1 MVASGQ
7 NNPELGTTDAGT
19 KLAATSRGGLRIT
32 MVAIGSAALA
42 ACATKPLPPPP
53 PPPPAPV
60 VQSVPYRPLPPQGA
74 SYAMSIPPMGAGGQR
89 MTVHRDISDD
99 ETVWHFRSGW
109 NVAAL
114 NCTSAQHAP
123 VLDAYSAYIKDHG
136 RALKRV
142 NDRIDRVYRS
152 QHGSRRAAIMARE
165 DKMTSV
171 YNYFALPP
179 ARSDFCQAALDV
191 SNRYIAA
198 PDQDPVAFAM
208 TNFPVLETPFNTFY
222 ADYENYQR
230 LSADWD
236 AKYGAKYGASQ
247 PGWVAVQRARGSNGG
262 STAVQ
267 PTGFVAD
274 PATSGAAQVPIVP
287 APGNM
292 ISQPV
297 VEPIP
302 DADPAGAA
310 NDPQQ

>member
-1 MVASGQ
+1 
-7 NNPELGTTDAGT
+7 
-19 KLAATSRGGLRIT
+19 
-32 MVAIGSAALA
+32 MVAIGSTNPEFGTSNQVDQKAGKSRVGLRITVVAITASALA

-89 MTVHRDISDD
+89 MTVHREISDD

-114 NCTSAQHAP
+114 NCTSAQYAP
-123 VLDAYSAYIKDHG
+123 VLDAYSAYIKDHS
-136 RALKRV
+136 RALKQV

-179 ARSDFCQAALDV
+179 ARSGFCRAALDV
-191 SNRYIAA
+191 SNRYSAA

-236 AKYGAKYGASQ
+236 AKYGAQYGASQ
-247 PGWVAVQRARGSNGG
+247 PGWVAVQRNRRENGG
-262 STAVQ
+262 SSTVQ

-287 APGNM
+287 APENT

-302 DADPAGAA
+302 DANPAGATQE
-310 NDPQQ
+310 PG